1 MANDFYPFV
10 DSGAPVPDNSHI
22 TGDAAREEPAPATP
36 DAARAAFATRIAI
49 YDDMLS
55 TPRVVVI
62 EPAEVRP
69 YLEEVTNTV
78 YRCMKEQGGTISLMV
93 IREIVENFIHAHFM
107 EPIISI
113 LDGGQTIR
121 FADQGPGIADKER
134 AFEFGVTSA
143 NRGMKQFIRGTGA
156 GFPMVQ
162 QYLEAAGGAVS
173 IEDNL
178 GAGTVVTVSLDPT
191 RVEEI
196 KRNTARGA
204 AVRGAAF
211 TSSQLHA
218 KESSSAAEN
227 TPFGTPWQAAPNGAN
242 GTQAGAWS
250 GSPTGATPSGM
261 PGPATGAMPAGVA
274 APYNPYQAY
283 PYGYPQSGY
292 PASPVAPGG
301 WAGPSGIY
309 GAAPAAQPYP
319 AADNAAVQ
327 PSMPA
332 QPFGAGAYQQYGHNF
347 STSQQLAGEQPFG
360 TPAAMPS
367 APATPAVENL
377 YVSDR
382 GRLALAFLAEHGQAG
397 PTELALAF
405 GNSGPTWSR
414 ELATL
419 GECGFVIKHGQKYHL
434 TALGSSWMQTHGG
447 GA

>member
-1 MANDFYPFV
+1 MADDFYPFV
-10 DSGAPVPDNSHI
+10 DSGDPAPDNTHI
-22 TGDAAREEPAPATP
+22 TGVSQGTPVEADAREEGGEAP
-36 DAARAAFATRIAI
+36 RAAFATRIAI
-49 YDDMLS
+49 YDDMFS

-62 EPAEVRP
+62 EPTEVRP

-78 YRCMKEQGGTISLMV
+78 YRCMKEQGGAISLMV

-143 NRGMKQFIRGTGA
+143 DRDMKRYIRGTGA

-178 GAGTVVTVSLDPT
+178 GAGTVVTVSLDPA

-211 TSSQLHA
+211 TSSPLERGGGQA
-218 KESSSAAEN
+218 MAPSA
-227 TPFGTPWQAAPNGAN
+227 
-242 GTQAGAWS
+242 
-250 GSPTGATPSGM
+250 PTG
-261 PGPATGAMPAGVA
+261 GPQPPYEAMP
-274 APYNPYQAY
+274 
-283 PYGYPQSGY
+283 PYGGYGQMPQVG
-292 PASPVAPGG
+292 VMAPGG
-301 WAGPSGIY
+301 IAGVGAGYGAAQAAAVPNPAAQQQTPVE
-309 GAAPAAQPYP
+309 GAAPAPQGAWPYP
-319 AADNAAVQ
+319 SYPYQGNMGSWPTAWGT
-327 PSMPA
+327 MPA
-332 QPFGAGAYQQYGHNF
+332 PAYQQGYHSF
-347 STSQQLAGEQPFG
+347 STSQQPAGIRPFPQPAQPHPEASGTPGAQPF
-360 TPAAMPS
+360 
-367 APATPAVENL
+367 
-377 YVSDR
+377 VSER
-382 GRLALAFLAEHGQAG
+382 GRLALAFLFQQGQAG
-397 PTELALAF
+397 PKELAAAF

-434 TALGSSWMQTHGG
+434 TELGSSWIQARGG
-447 GA
+447 DA